1 MRLEAEPMTP
11 ARRPRSELARRT
23 FAALAVR
30 NYRLYFASQIV
41 SFSGNWM
48 QSLALSWLVLDLTG
62 SGTAL
67 GTVLAVQFLPT
78 LLLTPYGGLLADRF
92 DKRRLIVCSQAV
104 AGALALVLGII
115 TLTGVV
121 ELWMVYSLAAG
132 FGSVTA
138 VDNPSRQ
145 TFVMEMVGPAGV
157 SNAVTLNSVVINAA
171 RAIGPGIGG
180 VIIAVSGVGECFI
193 INAASYVAVIVAMCL
208 IRPEELFE
216 VTRARRAPGQL
227 RQGFQHVRSTPVL
240 GTSLSMIAVIGM
252 LTYEFPTTLP
262 MMSEFTFGAG
272 AGGLAAMTALMG
284 AGAVA
289 GGLVIAG
296 SSPPTPTR
304 LTRVAPAFGGVVL
317 LAAAM
322 PTIELFYVTMPAVG
336 ALSVATIATCN
347 TTLQLHSDP
356 ELRGRVMALFSM
368 ALLGSTPVGG
378 PLVGWIGDHVGPRWS
393 LVVGG
398 VGAIAIS
405 AVGRLFLARA
415 GHAPSGA
422 QR

>member
-1 MRLEAEPMTP
+1 MRLEAEPMTSD
-11 ARRPRSELARRT
+11 RRPRSELARRT

-398 VGAIAIS
+398 LGAIAIS